1 MKSLEEVEQ
10 IVKQRLSEKRFKHSI
25 SVKEKCI
32 ELAKLYDEDIEKAA
46 LVGMAHDIAKE
57 ISVEEKFEYCREN
70 NIYVDEVEKENPELL
85 HAKIGADI
93 ARKELGF
100 SEDMVKA
107 IEYHTTGKVGMDKFA
122 KILFV
127 ADAIADDRNWD
138 GIEEGRLLSRKNLD
152 EAVLY
157 FLESTISITQKR
169 KMKLHQDSILL
180 RDEYLKNKLKFNK
193 K

>member
-127 ADAIADDRNWD
+127 ADAIADDRNWE

-169 KMKLHQDSILL
+169 KLKLHQDSILL
-180 RDEYLKNKLKFNK
+180 RDEYLKK
-193 K
+193 